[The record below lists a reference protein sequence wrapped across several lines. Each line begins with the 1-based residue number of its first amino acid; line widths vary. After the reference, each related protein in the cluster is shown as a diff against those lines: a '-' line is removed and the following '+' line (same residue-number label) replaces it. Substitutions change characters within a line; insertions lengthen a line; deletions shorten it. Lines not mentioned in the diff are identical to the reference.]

1 MSTGSLIVVVLA
13 IAATAVVV
21 LWFLL
26 GRQHPETAAAHREP
40 PRTGSA
46 LHHGDVDDRP
56 AGPGAEADG
65 VGGPGEPI
73 PGPSRHGDEPP
84 R

>member
-1 MSTGSLIVVVLA
+1 MSAGNLIVVVVGVAAAA
-13 IAATAVVV
+13 IVV

-26 GRQHPETAAAHREP
+26 GRQHPEEASSHGEAA
-40 PRTGSA
+40 RTGSA

-56 AGPGAEADG
+56 AGPGAEAQG
-65 VGGPGEPI
+65 VAAPGEPI
-73 PGPSRHGDEPP
+73 PGPSPTGEQPP